1 MTIRTALPS
10 TALLSTALLC
20 ACASGGPVR
29 IQASTPGHADAT
41 ASTPAPAS
49 ADAPHQHAAAPQ
61 PPVLPS
67 PVVVPIDD
75 AARAALPRE
84 TVTATAHGQTQ
95 QCEGVA
101 LAALLQAGDAMPAEP
116 LRGAQLG
123 RYVQVDARDGYRA
136 VFALAEFDPTLGGR
150 SAFLVDRC
158 DGAPLG
164 SDVGPLRLVVPG
176 EARPTRWVRQVRA
189 ITVIVTP

>member
-1 MTIRTALPS
+1 MTRTHAS
-10 TALLSTALLC
+10 TFAISAFALLLSACTST
-20 ACASGGPVR
+20 GPAR
-29 IQASTPGHADAT
+29 TPPPAGAPDEA
-41 ASTPAPAS
+41 ATPAPTEPI
-49 ADAPHQHAAAPQ
+49 PHQHAAPPQ
-61 PPVLPS
+61 SPVLPS

-84 TVTATAHGQTQ
+84 AVTATAHGETQ

-101 LAALLQAGDAMPAEP
+101 LAALLQAGGAMPAGP

-150 SAFLVDRC
+150 TAFLVDRC

-164 SDVGPLRLVVPG
+164 DDIGPLRLVVPG
-176 EARPTRWVRQVRA
+176 ETRPTRWVRQVKA
-189 ITVIVTP
+189 ITVVVAP

>member
-1 MTIRTALPS
+1 MT
-10 TALLSTALLC
+10 
-20 ACASGGPVR
+20 R
-29 IQASTPGHADAT
+29 IHASTFAISALALFLSACTSTGPARTPPPAEAPGEEAAT
-41 ASTPAPAS
+41 APVDPV
-49 ADAPHQHAAAPQ
+49 PHQHAAPPQ
-61 PPVLPS
+61 APVLPS

-75 AARAALPRE
+75 AARAALPRQA
-84 TVTATAHGQTQ
+84 VTATAHGETS

-101 LAALLQAGDAMPAEP
+101 LAALLQAADAMPAEP

-136 VFALAEFDPTLGGR
+136 VFALAEFDPTLGGS

-164 SDVGPLRLVVPG
+164 DDVGPLRLVVPG

-189 ITVIVTP
+189 ITVIVAP